1 MVRIESNTV
10 DYGKLLFYLRMKK
23 NLTQQELS
31 AGICSIPYLSKVE
44 NSKITPSNE
53 ILTLLLKRVNICI
66 DNLNLD
72 KENIITNLERL
83 YQAIIKREESRVI
96 DQLKNTIDSKINS
109 VYFTDLLFY
118 YDLISLRYF
127 IHKKCKKNIVSIID
141 TLLKNKGKLNNH
153 QNTYLEYFLGLYQ
166 CTINR
171 DFLKGIEHLENVI
184 HFFNNPDNEDPEF
197 FFHLSLTYT
206 NIFNTKM
213 ALVYAKK
220 SLAIFNNKLF
230 FNRSLECHLL
240 LGVNFGRLKEYSKA
254 IEIYNQLINVAG
266 GLEYRTIY
274 IKTLHNLGYIY
285 SKLKNYEES
294 ISYYTQTLNYLDST
308 SESYLNV
315 LVELATVLKEHG
327 QLKTALKWVNIGL
340 EQSSKN
346 SWTSN
351 KVLQLEIIKYQVEK
365 TDIEFIEFLE
375 KEAIPRFIETN
386 DIKMLL
392 HFYEVIG
399 KKSKKIHQYK
409 KSSYYYELCFD
420 LREKMN

>member
-1 MVRIESNTV
+1 MRIESNTV

-53 ILTLLLKRVNICI
+53 ILTFLLKRVNICI

-96 DQLKNTIDSKINS
+96 DQLKNTIDSKIKN

-127 IHKKCKKNIVSIID
+127 IHKKCKKNIVSLID

-197 FFHLSLTYT
+197 FSP
-206 NIFNTKM
+206 IFN
-213 ALVYAKK
+213 LY
-220 SLAIFNNKLF
+220 
-230 FNRSLECHLL
+230 
-240 LGVNFGRLKEYSKA
+240 
-254 IEIYNQLINVAG
+254 
-266 GLEYRTIY
+266 
-274 IKTLHNLGYIY
+274 
-285 SKLKNYEES
+285 
-294 ISYYTQTLNYLDST
+294 
-308 SESYLNV
+308 
-315 LVELATVLKEHG
+315 
-327 QLKTALKWVNIGL
+327 
-340 EQSSKN
+340 
-346 SWTSN
+346 
-351 KVLQLEIIKYQVEK
+351 
-365 TDIEFIEFLE
+365 
-375 KEAIPRFIETN
+375 
-386 DIKMLL
+386 
-392 HFYEVIG
+392 
-399 KKSKKIHQYK
+399 
-409 KSSYYYELCFD
+409 
-420 LREKMN
+420 

>member
-1 MVRIESNTV
+1 MRIQGNKV
-10 DYGKLLFYLRMKK
+10 DYGKLLFYFRTKK
-23 NLTQQELS
+23 KMTQQELS

-53 ILTLLLKRVNICI
+53 ILALLLKRVNICI
-66 DNLNLD
+66 DNLNSD
-72 KENIITNLERL
+72 KGNIVIDLERW
-83 YQAIIKREESRVI
+83 YEAIIKREESIVI
-96 DQLKNTIDSKINS
+96 DQLKNTIDSKIGN
-109 VYFTDLLFY
+109 VYLTDIIFY

-141 TLLKNKGKLNNH
+141 TLFKNKDKLNNY
-153 QNTYLEYFLGLYQ
+153 QRTYLEYFLGLYH
-166 CTINR
+166 CTIDY
-171 DFLKGIEHLENVI
+171 DFLQGIEKFEKVI
-184 HFFNNPDNEDPEF
+184 HFFNNPENEDPEF
-197 FFHLSLTYT
+197 FFHLALTYT

-213 ALVYAKK
+213 ALVYVEK

-240 LGVNFGRLKEYSKA
+240 LGVNYGRLKEYSKA
-254 IEIYNQLINVAG
+254 IEIYNRIINVANS
-266 GLEYRTIY
+266 LEYRTIY
-274 IKTLHNLGYIY
+274 IKALHNLGYIY

-327 QLKTALKWVNIGL
+327 QLQTALKWINIGL

-346 SWTSN
+346 CWTSN
-351 KVLQLEIIKYQVEK
+351 KVLQLEIIKYRIEK

-375 KEAIPRFIETN
+375 KNAIPRFIETN
-386 DIKMLL
+386 DIKLL
-392 HFYEVIG
+392 SHFYEVIG
-399 KKSKKIHQYK
+399 KESKKIHQYK

-420 LREKMN
+420 LRKKMN